1 VLTTEEIAAARAAS
15 GLTRQVDKAVTAI
28 GLSVAQYRVLAILAE
43 QTAAA
48 GLLAERLAVRPPSV
62 TSLVDGL
69 VAKGLVRRGADA
81 GDRRRQVLEV
91 TAEGEV
97 VLGQADAVV
106 VARLRELADRL
117 DARRGER
124 AITSLSDWG
133 TALERARAEKLA
145 AGR

>member
-1 VLTTEEIAAARAAS
+1 VSPDEIAAARAAA
-15 GLTRQVDKAVTAI
+15 GLTRQVEKAIAAI

-43 QTAAA
+43 ETAAA

-81 GDRRRQVLEV
+81 DDRRRQVVEV
-91 TAEGEV
+91 TAEGEAA
-97 VLGQADAVV
+97 LHEADTVV

-117 DARRGER
+117 DGRRAER
-124 AITSLSDWG
+124 AIASLSDWG
-133 TALERARAEKLA
+133 TALDRARAEKLA

>member
-1 VLTTEEIAAARAAS
+1 VPDEIAAARAAA
-15 GLTRQVDKAVTAI
+15 GLTRQVEKAVTAI

-43 QTAAA
+43 ETAAA

-81 GDRRRQVLEV
+81 DDRRRQVLEV
-91 TAEGEV
+91 TPAGEAA
-97 VLGQADAVV
+97 LGEADTV
-106 VARLRELADRL
+106 VADRLRELAARL
-117 DARRGER
+117 DARKAER
-124 AITSLSDWG
+124 AITSLCDWG

>member
-1 VLTTEEIAAARAAS
+1 MSPDEIAAARAAA
-15 GLTRQVDKAVTAI
+15 GLTRQVEKAVTAI

-43 QTAAA
+43 STAAA

-81 GDRRRQVLEV
+81 DDRRRQVLEV
-91 TAEGEV
+91 TPAGEAA
-97 VLGQADAVV
+97 LHEADVVV

-117 DARRGER
+117 DGRRATR
-124 AITSLSDWG
+124 AIASLPDWG
-133 TALERARAEKLA
+133 TALDRARAEKLA